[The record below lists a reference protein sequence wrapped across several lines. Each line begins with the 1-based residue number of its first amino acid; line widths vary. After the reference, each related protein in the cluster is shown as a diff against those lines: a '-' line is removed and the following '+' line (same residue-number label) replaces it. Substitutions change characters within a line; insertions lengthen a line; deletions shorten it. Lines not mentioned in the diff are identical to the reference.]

1 MKTPKIDWK
10 KNHGL
15 VPAIVQEA
23 ATLQVLMLGYMNA
36 EALKK
41 TLRTRRVTFFSR
53 SRNRL
58 WTKGESSKHYL
69 HLVSVTVDCDRDTLL
84 VGARPEG
91 PTCHRGTPSCFGDG
105 GASGAGFLAQLDRV
119 VAARL
124 KSGEKQSY
132 TVRLARE
139 GVARVAQ
146 KVGEEGVETA
156 LAALKANKRELAGE
170 TADLLY
176 HLIVLLRVK
185 KMSLSDALAVLERR
199 HALKNSRR
207 GANRPRPL
215 RPTSGA
221 LPPARRP
228 A

>member
-10 KNHGL
+10 KSGGL
-15 VPAIVQEA
+15 VPAIVQDA

-36 EALKK
+36 KALAK
-41 TLRTRRVTFFSR
+41 TLRTKRVTFFSR
-53 SRNRL
+53 SKHRL
-58 WTKGESSKHYL
+58 WTKGETSKNFL

-84 VGARPEG
+84 LTVRPDG

-105 GASGAGFLAQLDRV
+105 GATGAGFLAQLDRV

-124 KSGEKQSY
+124 KSGDHKSY

-156 LAALKANKRELAGE
+156 LAALRPNKRDFTGE
-170 TADLLY
+170 AADLLY

-185 KMSLSDALAVLERR
+185 KLSLADAIAVLEKR
-199 HALKNSRR
+199 HAK
-207 GANRPRPL
+207 
-215 RPTSGA
+215 
-221 LPPARRP
+221 
-228 A
+228 